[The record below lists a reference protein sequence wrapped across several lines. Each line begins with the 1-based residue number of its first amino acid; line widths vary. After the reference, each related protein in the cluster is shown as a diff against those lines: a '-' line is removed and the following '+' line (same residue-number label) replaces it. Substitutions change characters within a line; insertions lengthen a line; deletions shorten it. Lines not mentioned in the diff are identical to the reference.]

1 MLYFKKSINNQKF
14 NQHPKLISQEEI
26 LFQKMSSFNGRNYE
40 KNQYSFHFISSRK
53 KYLFKRLL
61 MIATLLTIISILTLS
76 LFCPESLCS
85 SRRSYLS
92 KQWISTNYLV
102 SYPMHHSTSPQPI
115 SERINV
121 DRILLN
127 KFGYDYDDYIRFKF
141 SKLRSTNFD
150 QIFNVNT
157 SNRFQMNK
165 NDVLVFL
172 HMQKTGMDRIVL
184 LNFITISFY
193 FRWIGI

>member
-1 MLYFKKSINNQKF
+1 MKMFYLKKSFINQLTNH
-14 NQHPKLISQEEI
+14 HPKLIKNEEI
-26 LFQKMSSFNGRNYE
+26 LFHKMSSFTNNDYG
-40 KNQYSFHFISSRK
+40 KNQYSSHLMSNKK

-102 SYPMHHSTSPQPI
+102 SYPMHSTSPQQI
-115 SERINV
+115 SDRINV

-141 SKLRSTNFD
+141 KKLRSTNFE
-150 QIFNVNT
+150 QIFNTNT
-157 SNRFQMNK
+157 SNRFQINK

-172 HMQKTGMDRIVL
+172 HMQKTGMI
-184 LNFITISFY
+184 
-193 FRWIGI
+193 